1 MNILQKYIVRSY
13 ISAFLLGMIVLT
25 FVLSIGLLVKATQ
38 LVIKGLDPK
47 LILNFLAV
55 SIPESFSFTIPL
67 AVLVSAL
74 LVFGRLSSDGE
85 MSAMKACGINLWNVV
100 LPLVGFGIFLVA
112 VSIFVN
118 SEIAPRGYLAR
129 HLIASSAKGT
139 SAIKLLEPGR
149 FIEEFPNMTFW
160 FARKDGDILH
170 NVLIYDKSKKNFTRE
185 IRAQKAIVTI
195 EGKDIYLDM
204 YDARIDPFS
213 ENQPGAALVGQMFY
227 TIHNAV
233 TESAYRPKVGGF
245 LNNQLKAEITNLTA
259 RLVIHTADISRREEE
274 YQDALT
280 HMKASADALRDAE
293 ESLVS
298 VSNKLAA
305 SGIPAEAVVDEDS
318 YTNAL
323 AHAQTARRENQEAA
337 SRLEKKR
344 RSLSDGNTT
353 RNFDKKKRSEM
364 RSELSRRFALGI
376 APVVFM
382 LLGVPLGIRTS
393 RRESNIGVAISLS
406 VMILYYAFLIMAK
419 SLSKRPEFYP
429 EVIIWIPSA
438 VCLVIAVI
446 LIRKNQYQE
455 YNNAHV

>member
-1 MNILQKYIVRSY
+1 MNILQKYIARSY

-38 LVIKGLDPK
+38 LVIKGLDPR

-100 LPLVGFGIFLVA
+100 FPMVVFGMFLVG

-129 HLIASSAKGT
+129 HLIASNAKGT

-170 NVLIYDKSKKNFTRE
+170 NVLIYDKSKPSITRE
-185 IRAQKAIVTI
+185 IRAQKAIVTV
-195 EGKDIYLDM
+195 EGKDIFLDM

-213 ENQPGAALVGQMFY
+213 ETEPGAAVVGQMFY
-227 TIHNAV
+227 TIRDAV
-233 TESAYRPKVGGF
+233 SESTYRPKVGAFSNEELTAG
-245 LNNQLKAEITNLTA
+245 ITNLTTEIDA
-259 RLVIHTADISRREEE
+259 AEPEIPKRRKAYDEA
-274 YQDALT
+274 QIRKKTCDA
-280 HMKASADALRDAE
+280 ALAE
-293 ESLVS
+293 AEDNLAL

-305 SGIPAEAVVDEDS
+305 SGISSDMFGSNDAF
-318 YTNAL
+318 TNAL
-323 AHAQTARRENQEAA
+323 AIANAAKLESLNAANRERNAKITVDETVDKQRE
-337 SRLEKKR
+337 RKK
-344 RSLSDGNTT
+344 S
-353 RNFDKKKRSEM
+353 RSEM
-364 RSELSRRFALGI
+364 RAEFSRRFALGI
-376 APVVFM
+376 APLVFM
-382 LLGVPLGIRTS
+382 LLGIPLGIRTS

-406 VMILYYAFLIMAK
+406 VMILYYAFLIVAK

-429 EVIIWIPSA
+429 HVIIWIPSV
-438 VCLVIAVI
+438 VCLLISVI
-446 LIRKNQYQE
+446 LIRKNQ
-455 YNNAHV
+455 

>member
-1 MNILQKYIVRSY
+1 MTILQRYVARSY
-13 ISAFLLGMIVLT
+13 VSAFFLGMVVLT

-85 MSAMKACGINLWNVV
+85 MSAMKACGINLWTVV
-100 LPLVGFGIFLVA
+100 VPLAGFGLLLVA

-118 SEIAPRGYLAR
+118 SYVAPRGYLAR

-185 IRAQKAIVTI
+185 IRAQKAIVTVN
-195 EGKDIYLDM
+195 GNDISLDM

-213 ENQPGAALVGQMFY
+213 ETEPGAAIVGQMFY
-227 TIHNAV
+227 TIHDAV
-233 TESAYRPKVGGF
+233 SESRYRPKVGGM
-245 LNNQLKAEITNLTA
+245 LNVELNSAITNLSAVISEKKSEIDVDTKQREDSRVRRDEA
-259 RLVIHTADISRREEE
+259 VAALALAEKNLANVSNQLLSAGISAERLEDEKS
-274 YQDALT
+274 YQDAVSAWTIAL
-280 HMKASADALRDAE
+280 HEDGDSSASVRIAANDLSYHKNELRE
-293 ESLVS
+293 FE
-298 VSNKLAA
+298 
-305 SGIPAEAVVDEDS
+305 
-318 YTNAL
+318 
-323 AHAQTARRENQEAA
+323 
-337 SRLEKKR
+337 
-344 RSLSDGNTT
+344 
-353 RNFDKKKRSEM
+353 KKRSELLA
-364 RSELSRRFALGI
+364 ELSRRFALGI
-376 APVVFM
+376 APIVFM
-382 LLGVPLGIRTS
+382 LLGIPLGIRTS

-419 SLSKRPEFYP
+419 SLSKRPEFFP
-429 EVIIWIPSA
+429 HVIIWIPSV
-438 VCLVIAVI
+438 VCLLISVF
-446 LIRKNQYQE
+446 LIRKNQ
-455 YNNAHV
+455 

>member
-1 MNILQKYIVRSY
+1 MNILQKYIARSY

-100 LPLVGFGIFLVA
+100 LPLVGFGVLMVA

-118 SEIAPRGYLAR
+118 SKIAPDAYLAR
-129 HLIASSAKGT
+129 HRIASSAKGT

-185 IRAQKAIVTI
+185 IRAQKAIVTV
-195 EGKDIYLDM
+195 EGKDIFLDM

-213 ENQPGAALVGQMFY
+213 ETEPGAALVGQMFY
-227 TIHNAV
+227 TIRDAV
-233 TESAYRPKVGGF
+233 TESEYRPKVGAF
-245 LNNQLKAEITNLTA
+245 MNDQLETGITNLTA
-259 RLVIHTADISRREEE
+259 QI
-274 YQDALT
+274 
-280 HMKASADALRDAE
+280 ADAKAE
-293 ESLVS
+293 IARRKEAFNEATARVEDCAAAVDRAEGDLAS
-298 VSNKLAA
+298 VSNTLVA
-305 SGIPAEAVVDEDS
+305 SGIPVSALENDAGF
-318 YTNAL
+318 TNAL
-323 AHAQTARRENQEAA
+323 AVAAAARRENDDAA
-337 SRLEKKR
+337 AQAARAGQLVAQGSQFLRDSEKKC
-344 RSLSDGNTT
+344 
-353 RNFDKKKRSEM
+353 SEM
-364 RSELSRRFALGI
+364 RAELSRRFALGI
-376 APVVFM
+376 APLVFM
-382 LLGVPLGIRTS
+382 LLGIPLGIRTS
-393 RRESNIGVAISLS
+393 RRESNIGAAISLS
-406 VMILYYAFLIMAK
+406 VLILYYAFLIIAK

-429 EVIIWIPSA
+429 HVIIWIPSLI
-438 VCLVIAVI
+438 CLVISVF
-446 LIRKNQYQE
+446 LIRKNQ
-455 YNNAHV
+455 

>member
-1 MNILQKYIVRSY
+1 MNILQRYIARSY

-100 LPLVGFGIFLVA
+100 LPLVGFGIVLVA
-112 VSIFVN
+112 ASIFVN

-170 NVLIYDKSKKNFTRE
+170 NVLIYDKSKENFTRE
-185 IRAQKAIVTI
+185 IRAQKAIVTV
-195 EGKDIYLDM
+195 EGKDIFLDM

-213 ENQPGAALVGQMFY
+213 ETEPGAALVGQMFY
-227 TIHNAV
+227 TIRDAV

-245 LNNQLKAEITNLTA
+245 MNDQLETAITNCTTRIAL
-259 RLVIHTADISRREEE
+259 HTAEISRREKAYEE
-274 YQDALT
+274 AQAR
-280 HMKASADALRDAE
+280 MNACGAALRDAE
-293 ESLVS
+293 AGLVS

-305 SGIPAEAVVDEDS
+305 SGIPAEAVAREDS

-323 AHAQTARRENQEAA
+323 ARVLTARRENQDAFIRVA
-337 SRLEKKR
+337 DTQ
-344 RSLSDGNTT
+344 RSLSDGKAH
-353 RNFDKKKRSEM
+353 REDDAKKLSEV

-376 APVVFM
+376 APLVFM
-382 LLGVPLGIRTS
+382 LLGIPLGIRTS
-393 RRESNIGVAISLS
+393 RRESNIGAAISLS
-406 VMILYYAFLIMAK
+406 VMILYYAFLIIAK

-429 EVIIWIPSA
+429 HVIIWIPSLI
-438 VCLVIAVI
+438 CLVISVF
-446 LIRKNQYQE
+446 LIRKNQ
-455 YNNAHV
+455 

>member
-1 MNILQKYIVRSY
+1 MNILQRYIARSY

-100 LPLVGFGIFLVA
+100 LPLVGFGVFLVA

-118 SEIAPRGYLAR
+118 SKIAPDAYLAR
-129 HLIASSAKGT
+129 HRIASSAKGT

-170 NVLIYDKSKKNFTRE
+170 NVLIYDKSNKNFTRE
-185 IRAQKAIVTI
+185 IRAQKAIVTV
-195 EGKDIYLDM
+195 EGKDIFLDM

-213 ENQPGAALVGQMFY
+213 ENEPGAATVGQMFY
-227 TIHNAV
+227 TIRNAV
-233 TESAYRPKVGGF
+233 TESVYRPKVGAF
-245 LNNQLKAEITNLTA
+245 TNDQLETEITNLTA
-259 RLVIHTADISRREEE
+259 RIAIHTAEISLREQAYEE
-274 YQDALT
+274 AQT
-280 HMKASADALRDAE
+280 HMNTCGNALKDAE

-305 SGIPAEAVVDEDS
+305 SGIPAEAVAREDS

-323 AHAQTARRENQEAA
+323 ARVQTASRENRNAVDRVA
-337 SRLEKKR
+337 NTKHSILEGEKTKAI
-344 RSLSDGNTT
+344 
-353 RNFDKKKRSEM
+353 DKKLLSEM

-376 APVVFM
+376 APLVFM
-382 LLGVPLGIRTS
+382 LLGIPLGIRTS
-393 RRESNIGVAISLS
+393 RRESNIGAAISLS
-406 VMILYYAFLIMAK
+406 VLILYYAFLIIAK

-429 EVIIWIPSA
+429 HVIIWIPSLI
-438 VCLVIAVI
+438 CLVISVF
-446 LIRKNQYQE
+446 LIRKNQ
-455 YNNAHV
+455 

>member
-1 MNILQKYIVRSY
+1 MNILQKYILRSY
-13 ISAFLLGMIVLT
+13 VSAFLLGMIVLT

-74 LVFGRLSSDGE
+74 LVFGRLSTDGE

-100 LPLVGFGIFLVA
+100 FPLVVFGFFLMVI
-112 VSIFVN
+112 SIFVN
-118 SEIAPRGYLAR
+118 SSIAPRAYLAR

-170 NVLIYDKSKKNFTRE
+170 NVLIYDKSKPNFTRE
-185 IRAQKAIVTI
+185 IRAQKAIVTV
-195 EGKDIYLDM
+195 EGKDIFLDM

-213 ENQPGAALVGQMFY
+213 ETEPGAAVVGQMFY
-227 TIHNAV
+227 TIRDAV
-233 TESAYRPKVGGF
+233 SESTYKPKVGAFSNEELRGG
-245 LNNQLKAEITNLTA
+245 ITNLTGEIDA
-259 RLVIHTADISRREEE
+259 AEPEIPKRREAFKE
-274 YQDALT
+274 ARSLLGACNAAI
-280 HMKASADALRDAE
+280 KDAE
-293 ESLVS
+293 DKLAA
-298 VSNKLAA
+298 VSNKLVA
-305 SGIPAEAVVDEDS
+305 SGISADRLGDDEAF
-318 YTNAL
+318 TNAIAIVKAAKL
-323 AHAQTARRENQEAA
+323 KSQDAANRARNAEITVDKTLSGQRM
-337 SRLEKKR
+337 RKMR
-344 RSLSDGNTT
+344 RSELQ
-353 RNFDKKKRSEM
+353 
-364 RSELSRRFALGI
+364 SELSRRFALGI

-382 LLGVPLGIRTS
+382 LFGIPLGIRTS

-406 VMILYYAFLIMAK
+406 VMILYYAFLIIAK

-429 EVIIWIPSA
+429 HVIIWIPSL
-438 VCLVIAVI
+438 VCLAIAVG
-446 LIRKNQYQE
+446 LIRKNQ
-455 YNNAHV
+455 

>member
-1 MNILQKYIVRSY
+1 MNILQKYVARSY

-74 LVFGRLSSDGE
+74 LVFGRLSTDGE

-100 LPLVGFGIFLVA
+100 FPLVIFGFFLVA
-112 VSIFVN
+112 ISIFVN
-118 SEIAPRGYLAR
+118 SSIAPRAYLSR

-170 NVLIYDKSKKNFTRE
+170 NVLIYDKSKPNFTRE
-185 IRAQKAIVTI
+185 IRAQKAIVTV
-195 EGKDIYLDM
+195 EGKDIFLDM
-204 YDARIDPFS
+204 YNARIDPFS
-213 ENQPGAALVGQMFY
+213 ETEPGAAVVGQMFY
-227 TIHNAV
+227 TIRNAV
-233 TESAYRPKVGGF
+233 TESTYRPRVGAFSNEELTAG
-245 LNNQLKAEITNLTA
+245 ITNLTTEIDA
-259 RLVIHTADISRREEE
+259 AEPEIPKRQEASKEAKSRLMACE
-274 YQDALT
+274 AAF
-280 HMKASADALRDAE
+280 KDAE
-293 ESLVS
+293 NELSV

-305 SGIPAEAVVDEDS
+305 SGIAPEAIGADKAF
-318 YTNAL
+318 TNAVAIVKAAKL
-323 AHAQTARRENQEAA
+323 ETRNAANRARNAEITAAQTLAEQRE
-337 SRLEKKR
+337 RKKR
-344 RSLSDGNTT
+344 RS
-353 RNFDKKKRSEM
+353 EM
-364 RSELSRRFALGI
+364 RAELSRRFALGI

-382 LLGVPLGIRTS
+382 LFGIPLGIRTS

-406 VMILYYAFLIMAK
+406 VMILYYAFLIIAK

-429 EVIIWIPSA
+429 HVIIWIPSL

-446 LIRKNQYQE
+446 LIRKNQ
-455 YNNAHV
+455 

>member
-1 MNILQKYIVRSY
+1 MNILQKYIAKSY
-13 ISAFLLGMIVLT
+13 ISAFLLGMVVLT

-85 MSAMKACGINLWNVV
+85 MSAMKACGVNLWNVV
-100 LPLVGFGIFLVA
+100 IPLVGFGILLVA

-118 SEIAPRGYLAR
+118 SEIAPRGYHAR
-129 HLIASSAKGT
+129 HLIASNAKGT

-160 FARKDGDILH
+160 FASKDGDILH
-170 NVLIYDKSKKNFTRE
+170 SVLIYDKSKPNFTRE
-185 IRAQKAIVTI
+185 IRAQKAIVTV
-195 EGKDIYLDM
+195 EGKDIFLDM

-213 ENQPGAALVGQMFY
+213 EDQPGAAIVDQMFY
-227 TIHNAV
+227 TIRNAV
-233 TESAYRPKVGGF
+233 TESEYRPKVGAF
-245 LNNQLKAEITNLTA
+245 SNEELKSGITNLTEQIEGENGA
-259 RLVIHTADISRREEE
+259 RKVVDKRNDELKEAQAHLEVCNA
-274 YQDALT
+274 
-280 HMKASADALRDAE
+280 ALRDAE
-293 ESLVS
+293 DNLAL

-305 SGIPAEAVVDEDS
+305 SNISADMFGADEAF
-318 YTNAL
+318 TNAL
-323 AHAQTARRENQEAA
+323 AIANAA
-337 SRLEKKR
+337 RLESRNAANRALNAKIKVSTGSEDLSERVKR
-344 RSLSDGNTT
+344 
-353 RNFDKKKRSEM
+353 RSEM

-382 LLGVPLGIRTS
+382 LLGIPLGIRTS

-429 EVIIWIPSA
+429 EVIIWIPSL
-438 VCLVIAVI
+438 VCLVISVL
-446 LIRKNQYQE
+446 LIRKNQ
-455 YNNAHV
+455 

>member
-1 MNILQKYIVRSY
+1 MNILQKYVARSY
-13 ISAFLLGMIVLT
+13 ISAFFLGMVVLT

-85 MSAMKACGINLWNVV
+85 MSAMKACGVNLWNVV
-100 LPLVGFGIFLVA
+100 LPLVGFGILLVA

-170 NVLIYDKSKKNFTRE
+170 NVLIYDKSKPNFTRE
-185 IRAQKAIVTI
+185 IRAQKAIVTV
-195 EGKDIYLDM
+195 EGKDIFLDM

-213 ENQPGAALVGQMFY
+213 ENQPGAATVGQMYY
-227 TIHNAV
+227 TIRDAI

-245 LNNQLKAEITNLTA
+245 LNGELAAGITNLTLQIEDA
-259 RLVIHTADISRREEE
+259 KTEIDRRKDGLKEANAQMESSSK
-274 YQDALT
+274 ALA
-280 HMKASADALRDAE
+280 KAESDLASASNL
-293 ESLVS
+293 LV
-298 VSNKLAA
+298 A
-305 SGIPAEAVVDEDS
+305 SGIPVDALGDHEDF
-318 YTNAL
+318 TNAL
-323 AHAQTARRENQEAA
+323 TIAETARHGNADAVGRAQRAA
-337 SRLEKKR
+337 QMVAQGSSFLRDSE
-344 RSLSDGNTT
+344 
-353 RNFDKKKRSEM
+353 KKRSEM
-364 RSELSRRFALGI
+364 KAELSRRFALGI

-382 LLGVPLGIRTS
+382 LFGIPLGIRTS

-438 VCLVIAVI
+438 VCLVIAVL
-446 LIRKNQYQE
+446 LIRKNQ
-455 YNNAHV
+455 

>member
-1 MNILQKYIVRSY
+1 MNILQKYIARNY

-100 LPLVGFGIFLVA
+100 LPLVGFGVLMVA

-118 SEIAPRGYLAR
+118 SKIAPDAYLAR
-129 HLIASSAKGT
+129 HRIASSAKGT

-170 NVLIYDKSKKNFTRE
+170 NVLIYDKSNKNFTRE

-195 EGKDIYLDM
+195 EGKDIHLDM

-213 ENQPGAALVGQMFY
+213 ENERGAALVGQMFY
-227 TIHNAV
+227 TIRDVV
-233 TESAYRPKVGGF
+233 TESEYRPKVGG
-245 LNNQLKAEITNLTA
+245 LQNDELVASNTTLKVQIEDAKEEIA
-259 RLVIHTADISRREEE
+259 RRMDANREAMRLK
-274 YQDALT
+274 QSSIAAL
-280 HMKASADALRDAE
+280 ADAENHLA
-293 ESLVS
+293 S
-298 VSNKLAA
+298 VSNKLVA
-305 SGIPAEAVVDEDS
+305 SGVPVEALGTEESFTNAIAVAEA
-318 YTNAL
+318 
-323 AHAQTARRENQEAA
+323 ARSACARADASAERSSDRINQGMTFLRN
-337 SRLEKKR
+337 SKKI
-344 RSLSDGNTT
+344 
-353 RNFDKKKRSEM
+353 RSEI

-376 APVVFM
+376 APLVFM
-382 LLGVPLGIRTS
+382 LLGIPLGIRTS
-393 RRESNIGVAISLS
+393 RRESNIGAAISLS
-406 VMILYYAFLIMAK
+406 VLILYYAFLIIAK

-429 EVIIWIPSA
+429 HVIIWIPSLI
-438 VCLVIAVI
+438 CLVISVF
-446 LIRKNQYQE
+446 LIRKNQ
-455 YNNAHV
+455 

>member
-1 MNILQKYIVRSY
+1 MNILQKYILRSY
-13 ISAFLLGMIVLT
+13 VSAFLLGMIVLT

-74 LVFGRLSSDGE
+74 LVFGRLSTDGE

-100 LPLVGFGIFLVA
+100 FPLVIFGFFLTA
-112 VSIFVN
+112 ISIFVN
-118 SEIAPRGYLAR
+118 SSIAPRAYLAR

-170 NVLIYDKSKKNFTRE
+170 NVLIYDKSKPNFTRE
-185 IRAQKAIVTI
+185 IRAQKAIVTV
-195 EGKDIYLDM
+195 EGKDIFLDM

-213 ENQPGAALVGQMFY
+213 ETEPGAAVVGQMFY
-227 TIHNAV
+227 TIRDAV
-233 TESAYRPKVGGF
+233 SESTYKPKVGAFSNEELRGS
-245 LNNQLKAEITNLTA
+245 ITNLTGEIDSA
-259 RLVIHTADISRREEE
+259 KPEIPKRIQTLKEAQSHLRACNAAFKGAENKLTA
-274 YQDALT
+274 
-280 HMKASADALRDAE
+280 
-293 ESLVS
+293 
-298 VSNKLAA
+298 VSNKLVA
-305 SGIPAEAVVDEDS
+305 SGISADRLGDDEAF
-318 YTNAL
+318 TNAIAIVKAAKL
-323 AHAQTARRENQEAA
+323 ESQRATTTARNAA
-337 SRLEKKR
+337 IVAGTT
-344 RSLSDGNTT
+344 LSDQ
-353 RNFDKKKRSEM
+353 RAREMRRSEM
-364 RSELSRRFALGI
+364 QSELSRRFALGI

-382 LLGVPLGIRTS
+382 LFGIPLGIHTS

-406 VMILYYAFLIMAK
+406 VMILYYAFLIIAK

-429 EVIIWIPSA
+429 HVIIWIPSL
-438 VCLVIAVI
+438 VCLAIAVG
-446 LIRKNQYQE
+446 LIRKNQ
-455 YNNAHV
+455 

>member
-1 MNILQKYIVRSY
+1 MNILQKYIARSY
-13 ISAFLLGMIVLT
+13 VSAFLLGMIVLT

-85 MSAMKACGINLWNVV
+85 MSAMKACGINLWNIVFPIV
-100 LPLVGFGIFLVA
+100 IFGLLLA
-112 VSIFVN
+112 GVSIFVN
-118 SEIAPRGYLAR
+118 SAVAPRGYLAR

-139 SAIKLLEPGR
+139 SAVKLLEPGR

-170 NVLIYDKSKKNFTRE
+170 NVLIYDKSKPSITRE
-185 IRAQKAIVTI
+185 IRAQKAIVTVD
-195 EGKDIYLDM
+195 GNDIFLDM

-213 ENQPGAALVGQMFY
+213 ETEPGAAVVGQMFY
-227 TIHNAV
+227 TIRDAV
-233 TESAYRPKVGGF
+233 TESTYKPKVGAYSNDELRGG
-245 LNNQLKAEITNLTA
+245 ITNLTA
-259 RLVIHTADISRREEE
+259 QIDDARTEVARRKDVANEMQALMTASDT
-274 YQDALT
+274 AL
-280 HMKASADALRDAE
+280 KDAE
-293 ESLVS
+293 NNLAS

-305 SGIPAEAVVDEDS
+305 SGMPVEALTSDVS
-318 YTNAL
+318 FTNAL
-323 AHAQTARRENQEAA
+323 AIAEAAQSENQEA
-337 SRLEKKR
+337 
-344 RSLSDGNTT
+344 TT
-353 RNFDKKKRSEM
+353 RAVRAAQMVIQGSNFLRESVKRRSEM

-382 LLGVPLGIRTS
+382 LLGIPLGIRTS

-406 VMILYYAFLIMAK
+406 VMILYYAFLIIAK
-419 SLSKRPEFYP
+419 SLSKRPEFHP
-429 EVIIWIPSA
+429 HVIIWIPSLI
-438 VCLVIAVI
+438 CLVISVF
-446 LIRKNQYQE
+446 LIRKNQ
-455 YNNAHV
+455 

>member
-1 MNILQKYIVRSY
+1 MNILQKYIARSY
-13 ISAFLLGMIVLT
+13 VSAFLLGMIVLT

-100 LPLVGFGIFLVA
+100 FPIVIFGLLLVG

-118 SEIAPRGYLAR
+118 SAVAPRGYLAR
-129 HLIASSAKGT
+129 HLIASSARGT

-149 FIEEFPNMTFW
+149 FIEEFPGMTFW

-170 NVLIYDKSKKNFTRE
+170 NVLIYDRSKPSITRE
-185 IRAQKAIVTI
+185 IRAQKAIVTV
-195 EGKDIYLDM
+195 EGKDIFLDM

-213 ENQPGAALVGQMFY
+213 ETEPGAAVVGQMFY
-227 TIHNAV
+227 TIRDAV
-233 TESAYRPKVGGF
+233 SESTYKPKVGAFSNEELRGG
-245 LNNQLKAEITNLTA
+245 ITNLT
-259 RLVIHTADISRREEE
+259 EEIDSAE
-274 YQDALT
+274 PEIPKRF
-280 HMKASADALRDAE
+280 KAFQEAQSHLSACNAAIKDAE
-293 ESLVS
+293 NKLIA
-298 VSNKLAA
+298 VSNKLVA
-305 SGIPAEAVVDEDS
+305 SGISPDRLGDDEAF
-318 YTNAL
+318 TNAIAIVKAAKL
-323 AHAQTARRENQEAA
+323 GSQNAANRAKNAAITVDKTLSAQHERKMR
-337 SRLEKKR
+337 
-344 RSLSDGNTT
+344 
-353 RNFDKKKRSEM
+353 RSEM
-364 RSELSRRFALGI
+364 QSELSRRFALGI

-382 LLGVPLGIRTS
+382 LLGIPLGIRTS

-406 VMILYYAFLIMAK
+406 VMILYYAFLIIAK

-429 EVIIWIPSA
+429 HVIIWIPS
-438 VCLVIAVI
+438 VICLFISVI
-446 LIRKNQYQE
+446 LIRKNQ
-455 YNNAHV
+455 

>member
-1 MNILQKYIVRSY
+1 MTILQRYIARSY
-13 ISAFLLGMIVLT
+13 VSAFFLGMVVLT

-85 MSAMKACGINLWNVV
+85 MSAMKACGINLWTVV
-100 LPLVGFGIFLVA
+100 VPLAGFGLLLVA

-118 SEIAPRGYLAR
+118 SAVAPRGYLAR

-170 NVLIYDKSKKNFTRE
+170 NVLIYDKSKKDFTRE
-185 IRAQKAIVTI
+185 IRAQKAIVTVN
-195 EGKDIYLDM
+195 GKDISLDM

-213 ENQPGAALVGQMFY
+213 ETEPGAATVGQMFY
-227 TIHNAV
+227 TIHDAV
-233 TESAYRPKVGGF
+233 SESTYRPKVGGF
-245 LNNQLKAEITNLTA
+245 LNGELKTAITNLTGEIA
-259 RLVIHTADISRREEE
+259 VRNSVIIADKN
-274 YQDALT
+274 YCQDA
-280 HMKASADALRDAE
+280 M
-293 ESLVS
+293 
-298 VSNKLAA
+298 
-305 SGIPAEAVVDEDS
+305 
-318 YTNAL
+318 
-323 AHAQTARRENQEAA
+323 ARREKAVAALVHANENLVNVSNNLVASGVPVDQLGEEADYQQA
-337 SRLEKKR
+337 VSALNAAIEEDGDSSGSVKKAT
-344 RSLSDGNTT
+344 SDLALHNNEL
-353 RNFDKKKRSEM
+353 RDFEKKRSEL
-364 RSELSRRFALGI
+364 RAELSRRFALGI

-382 LLGVPLGIRTS
+382 LLGIPLGIRTS

-406 VMILYYAFLIMAK
+406 VMILYYAFLIIAK
-419 SLSKRPEFYP
+419 SLSKRPEYYP
-429 EVIIWIPSA
+429 HVIIWIPSI
-438 VCLVIAVI
+438 VCLVISI
-446 LIRKNQYQE
+446 FLIRKNQ
-455 YNNAHV
+455 

>member
-1 MNILQKYIVRSY
+1 MNILQKYILRSY
-13 ISAFLLGMIVLT
+13 VSAFLLGMIVLT

-74 LVFGRLSSDGE
+74 LVFGRLSTDGE

-100 LPLVGFGIFLVA
+100 FPLVVFGFFLMVI
-112 VSIFVN
+112 SIFVN
-118 SEIAPRGYLAR
+118 SSIAPRAYLAR

-170 NVLIYDKSKKNFTRE
+170 NVLIYDKSKPNFTRE
-185 IRAQKAIVTI
+185 IRAQKAIVTV
-195 EGKDIYLDM
+195 EGKDIFLDM

-213 ENQPGAALVGQMFY
+213 ETEPGAAVVGQKFY
-227 TIHNAV
+227 TIRDAV
-233 TESAYRPKVGGF
+233 SESTYKPKVGAFSNEELRGG
-245 LNNQLKAEITNLTA
+245 ITNLTGEIDA
-259 RLVIHTADISRREEE
+259 AEPEIPKRREAFKE
-274 YQDALT
+274 ARSLLGACNAAI
-280 HMKASADALRDAE
+280 KDAE
-293 ESLVS
+293 DKLAA
-298 VSNKLAA
+298 VSNKLVA
-305 SGIPAEAVVDEDS
+305 SGNSADRLGDDEAF
-318 YTNAL
+318 TNAIAIVKAAKL
-323 AHAQTARRENQEAA
+323 KSQDAANRARNAEITVDKTLSGQRM
-337 SRLEKKR
+337 RKMR
-344 RSLSDGNTT
+344 RSELQ
-353 RNFDKKKRSEM
+353 
-364 RSELSRRFALGI
+364 SELSRRFALGI

-382 LLGVPLGIRTS
+382 LFGIPLGIRTS

-406 VMILYYAFLIMAK
+406 VMILYYAFLIIAK

-429 EVIIWIPSA
+429 HVIIWIPSL
-438 VCLVIAVI
+438 VCLAIAVG
-446 LIRKNQYQE
+446 LIRKNQ
-455 YNNAHV
+455 

>member
-1 MNILQKYIVRSY
+1 MTILQRYVAKSY
-13 ISAFLLGMIVLT
+13 VSAFFLGMVVLT
-25 FVLSIGLLVKATQ
+25 FVLSIGLMVKATQ

-85 MSAMKACGINLWNVV
+85 MSAMKACGINLWTVV
-100 LPLVGFGIFLVA
+100 VPLAGFGLVLVA

-118 SEIAPRGYLAR
+118 SFVAPRGYLAR

-170 NVLIYDKSKKNFTRE
+170 NVLIYDKSKKDFTRE
-185 IRAQKAIVTI
+185 IRAQKAIVTVN
-195 EGKDIYLDM
+195 GKDISLDM

-213 ENQPGAALVGQMFY
+213 ENQPGAATVGQMFY
-227 TIHNAV
+227 TIRDAI
-233 TESAYRPKVGGF
+233 TESSYRPKVGGF
-245 LNNQLKAEITNLTA
+245 LNGELKREITNLTDNIVLLNSKISENIDYREA
-259 RLVIHTADISRREEE
+259 ARARRAEAVAALARAEESLANVSNQLVSSGVAVDRLVDEQPFQDAMSALEVALEEDGDAAASIRTADGNLTRRKDE
-274 YQDALT
+274 
-280 HMKASADALRDAE
+280 LRDAE
-293 ESLVS
+293 
-298 VSNKLAA
+298 
-305 SGIPAEAVVDEDS
+305 
-318 YTNAL
+318 
-323 AHAQTARRENQEAA
+323 R
-337 SRLEKKR
+337 
-344 RSLSDGNTT
+344 
-353 RNFDKKKRSEM
+353 KRSEL
-364 RSELSRRFALGI
+364 RAELSRRFALGI

-382 LLGVPLGIRTS
+382 LLGIPLGIRTS

-429 EVIIWIPSA
+429 HVIIWIPSLI
-438 VCLVIAVI
+438 CLVISVF
-446 LIRKNQYQE
+446 LIRKNQ
-455 YNNAHV
+455 

>member
-1 MNILQKYIVRSY
+1 MNILQKYIARSY
-13 ISAFLLGMIVLT
+13 IAAFLLGMVVLT

-100 LPLVGFGIFLVA
+100 FPLVGFGILLVG
-112 VSIFVN
+112 VSIYVN
-118 SEIAPRGYLAR
+118 SKIAPDAYRAR
-129 HLIASSAKGT
+129 HLIAASAKGT

-170 NVLIYDKSKKNFTRE
+170 NVLIYDKSKKDFTRE
-185 IRAQKAIVTI
+185 IRAQKAIVTVN
-195 EGKDIYLDM
+195 GNDISLDM

-213 ENQPGAALVGQMFY
+213 ETEPGAAIVGQMFY
-227 TIHNAV
+227 TIRDAV
-233 TESAYRPKVGGF
+233 SESTYRPKVGGM
-245 LNNQLKAEITNLTA
+245 LNEELNSAIANLSDVISGKISEIKNDKNQREDARARRSAAAAALALAAKNLAAVSNQLLSAGISA
-259 RLVIHTADISRREEE
+259 DRLEDEKS
-274 YQDALT
+274 YQDAVSAWTIAL
-280 HMKASADALRDAE
+280 HEDGDSFASVRIAANDLSYHKNELRE
-293 ESLVS
+293 FE
-298 VSNKLAA
+298 
-305 SGIPAEAVVDEDS
+305 
-318 YTNAL
+318 
-323 AHAQTARRENQEAA
+323 
-337 SRLEKKR
+337 
-344 RSLSDGNTT
+344 
-353 RNFDKKKRSEM
+353 KKRSELLA
-364 RSELSRRFALGI
+364 ELSRRFALGI
-376 APVVFM
+376 APIVFM
-382 LLGVPLGIRTS
+382 LLGIPLGIRTS

-429 EVIIWIPSA
+429 HIIIWIPS
-438 VCLVIAVI
+438 VICLLISVI
-446 LIRKNQYQE
+446 LIRKNQ
-455 YNNAHV
+455 

>member
-1 MNILQKYIVRSY
+1 MNILQKYIARNY

-100 LPLVGFGIFLVA
+100 FPLVGFGILLVG
-112 VSIFVN
+112 VSIYVN
-118 SEIAPRGYLAR
+118 SKIAPDAYRAR
-129 HLIASSAKGT
+129 HLIAASAKGT

-160 FARKDGDILH
+160 FARKNGDILH
-170 NVLIYDKSKKNFTRE
+170 NVLIYDKSKPNFTRE
-185 IRAQKAIVTI
+185 IRAQRAIVTV
-195 EGKDIYLDM
+195 EGKDIFLDM

-213 ENQPGAALVGQMFY
+213 EDQPGAAIVGQMYY
-227 TIHNAV
+227 TIRNAI
-233 TESAYRPKVGGF
+233 TEDEYKPKVGAF
-245 LNNQLKAEITNLTA
+245 MNSQLETGITNLTA
-259 RLVIHTADISRREEE
+259 LI
-274 YQDALT
+274 
-280 HMKASADALRDAE
+280 ADAKDEIARRKEVLKEMTAQVEACAATLKKAE
-293 ESLVS
+293 SDLASISNELV
-298 VSNKLAA
+298 AA
-305 SGIPAEAVVDEDS
+305 GVPAEALREEARF
-318 YTNAL
+318 TNAL
-323 AHAQTARRENQEAA
+323 AIAKTARMEDNAA
-337 SRLEKKR
+337 LGRAQRAAQNVVQGSIFQRDSE
-344 RSLSDGNTT
+344 
-353 RNFDKKKRSEM
+353 KKRSEM
-364 RSELSRRFALGI
+364 KAELSRRFALGI

-382 LLGVPLGIRTS
+382 LFGIPLGIRTS

-406 VMILYYAFLIMAK
+406 VMILYYAFLIIAK

-429 EVIIWIPSA
+429 HVIIWIPSL
-438 VCLVIAVI
+438 VCLAISVL
-446 LIRKNQYQE
+446 LIRRNQ
-455 YNNAHV
+455 

>member
-1 MNILQKYIVRSY
+1 MTILQRYVARSY
-13 ISAFLLGMIVLT
+13 VSAFFLGMVVLT

-85 MSAMKACGINLWNVV
+85 MSAMKACGINLWTVV
-100 LPLVGFGIFLVA
+100 VPLAGFGLLLVA

-118 SEIAPRGYLAR
+118 SYVAPRGYLAR

-185 IRAQKAIVTI
+185 IRAQKAIVTVN
-195 EGKDIYLDM
+195 GNDISLDM

-213 ENQPGAALVGQMFY
+213 ETEPGAAIVGQMFY
-227 TIHNAV
+227 TIHDAV
-233 TESAYRPKVGGF
+233 SESTYRPKVGGM
-245 LNNQLKAEITNLTA
+245 LNVELNSAITNLSA
-259 RLVIHTADISRREEE
+259 VIAGKISEINGDKKQREDSRVRRGEAAAALV
-274 YQDALT
+274 L
-280 HMKASADALRDAE
+280 AE
-293 ESLVS
+293 KNLAE
-298 VSNKLAA
+298 VSNQLLSA
-305 SGIPAEAVVDEDS
+305 GIPAE
-318 YTNAL
+318 
-323 AHAQTARRENQEAA
+323 
-337 SRLEKKR
+337 RLEDEKSYQDAVSAWTIALHEDGDSSASVR
-344 RSLSDGNTT
+344 MAANNLSYHKNEL
-353 RNFDKKKRSEM
+353 REFEKKRSELLA
-364 RSELSRRFALGI
+364 ELSRRFALGI
-376 APVVFM
+376 APIVFM
-382 LLGVPLGIRTS
+382 LLGIPLGIRTS

-419 SLSKRPEFYP
+419 SLSKRPEFFP
-429 EVIIWIPSA
+429 HVIIWIPSA
-438 VCLVIAVI
+438 ICLLISVI
-446 LIRKNQYQE
+446 LIRKNQ
-455 YNNAHV
+455 